1 MDPLAIPTA
10 RLDLLPLTPDFL
22 RATAAGDRT
31 LAATQLHATIPA
43 DWFECHEFAAMRLW
57 QFQTGETAQPWLPRA
72 IVLRATGAMVGFIG
86 FHTPPRP
93 AYLQPL
99 SPAGVEFGY
108 TVFPEHR
115 RRGYARE
122 ASRALIEWA
131 HTTHGLTHFVVSVSP
146 NNPASLALIAQ
157 MGFRRIG
164 AHIDAEDGPEDIF
177 ELVVGSSS

>member
-1 MDPLAIPTA
+1 LDPLAIPTA

-122 ASRALIEWA
+122 ASRALIDWA

-146 NNPASLALIAQ
+146 SNSASLALIAQ